1 MVDSPGELPG
11 RSSLFWLYRRQAP
24 PRLPP
29 IARPRRGRRL
39 LKRRFRRVF
48 LLVVVLALS
57 APSSAALAADRAS
70 AQGAEAA
77 QTQVQASFPASTAAF
92 DKTEV
97 VYVSLDATGAAR
109 AASVVNMFDVESGGQ
124 IVDFGPYDDVLS
136 LSEDKALSR
145 EGQAT
150 SFSVG
155 EGTFLYQGDIS
166 QPVIP
171 WSISLSYEL
180 DGRSVSADEVAG
192 AEGEVTIHLKTGRNE
207 DADRAFYDSY
217 MLQATFTLPAGT
229 CSDVVA
235 EQATLAMSG
244 EDRTVA
250 FTVLPGHDGDFT
262 IKMNA
267 RDFALPSAQIVA
279 LPYTSVIEMPSA
291 EDRTVAFTV
300 LPGHDGDFTI
310 KMNARDF
317 ALPSAQ
323 IVALPYTSV
332 IEMPSAD
339 GMVDGISQLGDAV
352 SRLASGASQLDAG
365 SSEFASG
372 VDDFAV
378 GSAQFG
384 EGLSTLAASSDQLT
398 EASAQVN
405 AAFTAVGE
413 ALGRIDLSQVD
424 ELAKLPGLMRDLA
437 DALDAVAGT
446 ASEVSGAYSAAYG
459 ELAGSMDAIPD
470 GTVSDDQM
478 EAIRQLADTTDDAAD
493 DETVETLVSTYRAA
507 QSAKQTFAEHRDA
520 FDAAKRN
527 LEATAQLSSGMS
539 EAARLLRVIADEFDA
554 SIEAGGLEDLKGL
567 LGGVGE
573 LAQGYSLFHQGLVS
587 YTDGVK
593 ALASNYAQ
601 MNAGAQELS
610 AGAGRLA
617 QGVSAYSGG
626 VSQLNNAT
634 IDLPQTMKDQIASM
648 MSDYDFP
655 AFEPRSFTSQDNT
668 STSEVQFVISTPAI
682 EKEVV
687 QVAEEPEVELSF
699 WDRLFAL
706 FS

>member
-1 MVDSPGELPG
+1 MKDGCGARSSERSTSILSAGASLPG
-11 RSSLFWLYRRQAP
+11 ADDRDGRFSRG
-24 PRLPP
+24 
-29 IARPRRGRRL
+29 IAGA
-39 LKRRFRRVF
+39 
-48 LLVVVLALS
+48 LVVVLALS

-77 QTQVQASFPASTAAF
+77 QTQVQASFPASSAVF

-109 AASVVNMFDVESGGQ
+109 SASVVNMFDVESGGQ

-217 MLQATFTLPAGT
+217 MLQTTFTLPAGT

-291 EDRTVAFTV
+291 
-300 LPGHDGDFTI
+300 
-310 KMNARDF
+310 
-317 ALPSAQ
+317 
-323 IVALPYTSV
+323 
-332 IEMPSAD
+332 D

-352 SRLASGASQLDAG
+352 SQLASGASQLDAG

-372 VDDFAV
+372 VDDFAA

-437 DALDAVAGT
+437 DAIDAIAGT
-446 ASEVSGAYSAAYG
+446 ASEVSGTYSAAYG

-493 DETVETLVSTYRAA
+493 DETVETLVGTYRAA
-507 QSAKQTFAEHRDA
+507 QSAKQTFTEHRDA

-554 SIEAGGLEDLKGL
+554 SIEAGGLEDLKSL

>member
-1 MVDSPGELPG
+1 MKDGYGARSSERFTSILSAGASLPG
-11 RSSLFWLYRRQAP
+11 ADDRDGRFSRG
-24 PRLPP
+24 
-29 IARPRRGRRL
+29 IAGA
-39 LKRRFRRVF
+39 
-48 LLVVVLALS
+48 LVVVLAIS
-57 APSSAALAADRAS
+57 APSSVALAADRAS

-77 QTQVQASFPASTAAF
+77 QTQVQASLPASTAVF

-109 AASVVNMFDVESGGQ
+109 SASVVNMFDVESGGQ
-124 IVDFGPYDDVLS
+124 VVDFGPYDDVLS
-136 LSEDKALSR
+136 LSEDKPLSR

-155 EGTFLYQGDIS
+155 EGTFLYQGNVS

-171 WSISLSYEL
+171 WNISLSYEL

-192 AEGEVTIHLKTGRNE
+192 AEGEVVIHLKTGRNE

-250 FTVLPGHDGDFT
+250 FTVLPDHDGDFT
-262 IKMNA
+262 MKMNA
-267 RDFALPSAQIVA
+267 K
-279 LPYTSVIEMPSA
+279 
-291 EDRTVAFTV
+291 
-300 LPGHDGDFTI
+300 DFT
-310 KMNARDF
+310 
-317 ALPSAQ
+317 LPAAQ

-339 GMVDGISQLGDAV
+339 GMVDGVSELGDAV
-352 SRLASGASQLDAG
+352 SRLASGAAQLDAG

-372 VDDFAV
+372 VGDFAA

-384 EGLSTLAASSDQLT
+384 EGLGTLAASSDQLT
-398 EASAQVN
+398 EASAQVD
-405 AAFTAVGE
+405 AAFTAVSE
-413 ALGRIDLSQVD
+413 ALGQIDLSQVD
-424 ELAKLPGLMRDLA
+424 ELAKLPGLMRNLA

-470 GTVSDDQM
+470 GTANDDQI
-478 EAIRQLADTTDDAAD
+478 EAIRQLADTTDDTAD

-507 QSAKQTFAEHRDA
+507 QSARQTFAEHRDA

-539 EAARLLRVIADEFDA
+539 EAARLLRVIADELDA
-554 SIEAGGLEDLKGL
+554 SIEAGGLEDLKSL

-573 LAQGYSLFHQGLVS
+573 LAQGYGLFHQGLVS

-626 VSQLNNAT
+626 VSQLNAAT

-648 MSDYDFP
+648 MADYDFP
-655 AFEPRSFTSQDNT
+655 AFEPRSFASQDNT
-668 STSEVQFVISTPAI
+668 STSEVQFVISTPAV

-687 QVAEEPEVELSF
+687 QMAEEPEVELSF

>member
-1 MVDSPGELPG
+1 MKDGCGARSSERSTSNLSAGASLPG
-11 RSSLFWLYRRQAP
+11 ADDRDGRFSRG
-24 PRLPP
+24 
-29 IARPRRGRRL
+29 IAGA
-39 LKRRFRRVF
+39 
-48 LLVVVLALS
+48 LVVVLALS

-77 QTQVQASFPASTAAF
+77 QTQVQASFPASTAVF

-109 AASVVNMFDVESGGQ
+109 SASVVNMFDVESGGQ

-136 LSEDKALSR
+136 LSEGKALSR

-171 WSISLSYEL
+171 WNISLSYEL

-192 AEGEVTIHLKTGRNE
+192 VEGEVTIHLKTGRNE

-267 RDFALPSAQIVA
+267 RDFALPSV
-279 LPYTSVIEMPSA
+279 
-291 EDRTVAFTV
+291 
-300 LPGHDGDFTI
+300 
-310 KMNARDF
+310 
-317 ALPSAQ
+317 Q

-372 VDDFAV
+372 VDDFAA

-413 ALGRIDLSQVD
+413 VLGRIDLSQVD
-424 ELAKLPGLMRDLA
+424 ELAKFPGLMRDLA

-446 ASEVSGAYSAAYG
+446 ASEVSVAYSAAYG

-493 DETVETLVSTYRAA
+493 DETVETLVSTYRVA

-539 EAARLLRVIADEFDA
+539 EVARLLRVMADEFDA

-626 VSQLNNAT
+626 VSQLNIAT

-668 STSEVQFVISTPAI
+668 STSEVQFVISTPVI

>member
-1 MVDSPGELPG
+1 MKDGCGARSSERSTSILSAGASLPG
-11 RSSLFWLYRRQAP
+11 ADDRDGRFSRG
-24 PRLPP
+24 
-29 IARPRRGRRL
+29 IAGA
-39 LKRRFRRVF
+39 
-48 LLVVVLALS
+48 LVVVLALS

-77 QTQVQASFPASTAAF
+77 QTQVQASFPASTAVF

-109 AASVVNMFDVESGGQ
+109 SASVVNMFDVESGGQ

-136 LSEDKALSR
+136 LSKDKALSR

-171 WSISLSYEL
+171 WNISLSYEL

-192 AEGEVTIHLKTGRNE
+192 VEGEVTIHLKTGRNE

-291 EDRTVAFTV
+291 
-300 LPGHDGDFTI
+300 
-310 KMNARDF
+310 
-317 ALPSAQ
+317 
-323 IVALPYTSV
+323 
-332 IEMPSAD
+332 D
-339 GMVDGISQLGDAV
+339 GMVDGVSQLGDAV
-352 SRLASGASQLDAG
+352 SWLASGASQLDAG

-372 VDDFAV
+372 VDDFAA

-413 ALGRIDLSQVD
+413 VLGRIDLSQVD

-446 ASEVSGAYSAAYG
+446 ASEVSVAYSAAYG

-493 DETVETLVSTYRAA
+493 DETVETLVSTYRVA

-539 EAARLLRVIADEFDA
+539 EAARLLRVMADEFDA

-668 STSEVQFVISTPAI
+668 STSEVQFVISTPVI

-687 QVAEEPEVELSF
+687 QVAEELEVELSF

>member
-1 MVDSPGELPG
+1 MKDGYGARSSERFTSILSAGASLPG
-11 RSSLFWLYRRQAP
+11 ADDRDGRFSRG
-24 PRLPP
+24 
-29 IARPRRGRRL
+29 IAGA
-39 LKRRFRRVF
+39 
-48 LLVVVLALS
+48 LVVVLALS

-244 EDRTVA
+244 
-250 FTVLPGHDGDFT
+250 
-262 IKMNA
+262 
-267 RDFALPSAQIVA
+267 
-279 LPYTSVIEMPSA
+279 

>member
-1 MVDSPGELPG
+1 MKDGCGARSSERSTSNLSAGASLPG
-11 RSSLFWLYRRQAP
+11 ADDRDGRFSRG
-24 PRLPP
+24 
-29 IARPRRGRRL
+29 IAGA
-39 LKRRFRRVF
+39 
-48 LLVVVLALS
+48 LVVVLALS

-77 QTQVQASFPASTAAF
+77 QTQVQASFPASTAVF

-109 AASVVNMFDVESGGQ
+109 SASVVNMFDVESGGQ

-136 LSEDKALSR
+136 LSEGKALSR

-171 WSISLSYEL
+171 WNISLSYEL

-192 AEGEVTIHLKTGRNE
+192 VEGEVTIHLKTGRNE

-291 EDRTVAFTV
+291 
-300 LPGHDGDFTI
+300 
-310 KMNARDF
+310 
-317 ALPSAQ
+317 
-323 IVALPYTSV
+323 
-332 IEMPSAD
+332 D

-372 VDDFAV
+372 VDDFAA

-413 ALGRIDLSQVD
+413 VLGRIDLSQVD
-424 ELAKLPGLMRDLA
+424 ELAKFPGLMRDLA

-446 ASEVSGAYSAAYG
+446 ASEVSVAYSAAYG

-493 DETVETLVSTYRAA
+493 DETVETLVGTYRAA

-539 EAARLLRVIADEFDA
+539 EVARLLRVMADEFDA

-626 VSQLNNAT
+626 VSQLNIAT

-668 STSEVQFVISTPAI
+668 STSEVQFVISTPVI

>member
-1 MVDSPGELPG
+1 MKDGYGARSSERFTSILSAGASLPG
-11 RSSLFWLYRRQAP
+11 ADDRDGRFSRG
-24 PRLPP
+24 
-29 IARPRRGRRL
+29 IAGA
-39 LKRRFRRVF
+39 
-48 LLVVVLALS
+48 LVVVLAIS
-57 APSSAALAADRAS
+57 APSSVALAADRAS

-77 QTQVQASFPASTAAF
+77 QTQVQASLPASTAVF

-109 AASVVNMFDVESGGQ
+109 SASVVNMFDVESGGQ
-124 IVDFGPYDDVLS
+124 VVDFGPYDDVLS
-136 LSEDKALSR
+136 LSEEKPLSR

-155 EGTFLYQGDIS
+155 EGTFLYQGNVS

-171 WSISLSYEL
+171 WNISLSYEL

-192 AEGEVTIHLKTGRNE
+192 AEGEVVIHLKTGRNE

-262 IKMNA
+262 MKMNA
-267 RDFALPSAQIVA
+267 K
-279 LPYTSVIEMPSA
+279 
-291 EDRTVAFTV
+291 
-300 LPGHDGDFTI
+300 DFTLT
-310 KMNARDF
+310 A
-317 ALPSAQ
+317 AQ

-339 GMVDGISQLGDAV
+339 GMVDGVSELGDAV
-352 SRLASGASQLDAG
+352 SRLASGAAQLDAG

-372 VDDFAV
+372 VGDFAA
-378 GSAQFG
+378 GLAQFG
-384 EGLSTLAASSDQLT
+384 EGLGTLAASSDQLT
-398 EASAQVN
+398 EASAQVD
-405 AAFTAVGE
+405 AAFTAVSE
-413 ALGRIDLSQVD
+413 ALGQIDLSQVD
-424 ELAKLPGLMRDLA
+424 ELAKLPGLMRNLA

-470 GTVSDDQM
+470 GTANDDQI
-478 EAIRQLADTTDDAAD
+478 EAIRQLADTTDDTAD

-507 QSAKQTFAEHRDA
+507 QSARQTFAEHRDA

-539 EAARLLRVIADEFDA
+539 EAARLLRVIADELDA
-554 SIEAGGLEDLKGL
+554 SIEAGGLEDLKSL

-573 LAQGYSLFHQGLVS
+573 LAQGYGLFHQGLVS

-626 VSQLNNAT
+626 VSQLNAAT

-648 MSDYDFP
+648 MADYDFP
-655 AFEPRSFTSQDNT
+655 AFEPRSFASQDNT
-668 STSEVQFVISTPAI
+668 STSEVQFVISTPAV

-687 QVAEEPEVELSF
+687 QMAEEPEVELSF

>member
-1 MVDSPGELPG
+1 MKDGCGARSSERSTSNLSAGASLPG
-11 RSSLFWLYRRQAP
+11 ADDRDGRFSRG
-24 PRLPP
+24 
-29 IARPRRGRRL
+29 IAGA
-39 LKRRFRRVF
+39 
-48 LLVVVLALS
+48 LVVVLALS

-77 QTQVQASFPASTAAF
+77 QTQVQAIFPASTAVF

-109 AASVVNMFDVESGGQ
+109 SASVVNMFDVESGGQ

-136 LSEDKALSR
+136 LSEGKALSR

-171 WSISLSYEL
+171 WNISLSYEL

-192 AEGEVTIHLKTGRNE
+192 VEGEVTIHLKTGRNE

-291 EDRTVAFTV
+291 
-300 LPGHDGDFTI
+300 
-310 KMNARDF
+310 
-317 ALPSAQ
+317 
-323 IVALPYTSV
+323 
-332 IEMPSAD
+332 D

-372 VDDFAV
+372 VDDFAA

-384 EGLSTLAASSDQLT
+384 EGLNTLAASSDQLT

-413 ALGRIDLSQVD
+413 VLGRIDLSQVD
-424 ELAKLPGLMRDLA
+424 ELAKFPGLMRDLA

-446 ASEVSGAYSAAYG
+446 ASEVSVAYSAAYG

-493 DETVETLVSTYRAA
+493 DETVETLVSTYRVA

-539 EAARLLRVIADEFDA
+539 EVARLLRVMADEFDA

-626 VSQLNNAT
+626 VSQLNIAT

>member
-1 MVDSPGELPG
+1 MKDGYGARSSERFTSILSAGASLPG
-11 RSSLFWLYRRQAP
+11 ADDRDGRFSRG
-24 PRLPP
+24 
-29 IARPRRGRRL
+29 IAGA
-39 LKRRFRRVF
+39 
-48 LLVVVLALS
+48 LVVVLAIS
-57 APSSAALAADRAS
+57 APSSVALAVDRAS

-77 QTQVQASFPASTAAF
+77 QTQVQASLPASTAVF

-109 AASVVNMFDVESGGQ
+109 SASVVNMFDVESGGQ
-124 IVDFGPYDDVLS
+124 VVDFGPYGDVLS
-136 LSEDKALSR
+136 LSEDKPLSR

-155 EGTFLYQGDIS
+155 EGAFLYQGNVS

-171 WSISLSYEL
+171 WNISLSYEL

-192 AEGEVTIHLKTGRNE
+192 AEGEVVIHLKTGRNE

-262 IKMNA
+262 MKMNA
-267 RDFALPSAQIVA
+267 K
-279 LPYTSVIEMPSA
+279 
-291 EDRTVAFTV
+291 
-300 LPGHDGDFTI
+300 DFT
-310 KMNARDF
+310 
-317 ALPSAQ
+317 LPAAQ

-339 GMVDGISQLGDAV
+339 GMVDGVSELGDAV
-352 SRLASGASQLDAG
+352 SRLASGAAQLDVG

-372 VDDFAV
+372 VGDFAA

-398 EASAQVN
+398 EASAQVD

-413 ALGRIDLSQVD
+413 ALGQIDLSQVD

-470 GTVSDDQM
+470 GTANDDQI
-478 EAIRQLADTTDDAAD
+478 EAIRQLADTTDDTAD

-507 QSAKQTFAEHRDA
+507 QSAKETFAEHRDA

-554 SIEAGGLEDLKGL
+554 SIEAGGLEDLKSL

-573 LAQGYSLFHQGLVS
+573 LAQGYGLFHQGLVS

-626 VSQLNNAT
+626 VSQLNAAT

-648 MSDYDFP
+648 MADYDFP
-655 AFEPRSFTSQDNT
+655 AFEPRSFASQDNT
-668 STSEVQFVISTPAI
+668 STSEVQFVISTPAV

-687 QVAEEPEVELSF
+687 QMAEEPEVELSF

>member
-1 MVDSPGELPG
+1 MKDGYGARSSERFTSILSAGASLPG
-11 RSSLFWLYRRQAP
+11 ADDRDGRFSRG
-24 PRLPP
+24 
-29 IARPRRGRRL
+29 IAGA
-39 LKRRFRRVF
+39 
-48 LLVVVLALS
+48 LVVVLAIS
-57 APSSAALAADRAS
+57 APSSVALAADRAS

-77 QTQVQASFPASTAAF
+77 QTQVQASLPASTAVF

-109 AASVVNMFDVESGGQ
+109 SASVVNMFDVESGGQ
-124 IVDFGPYDDVLS
+124 VVDFGPYDDVLS
-136 LSEDKALSR
+136 LSEDKPLSR

-155 EGTFLYQGDIS
+155 EGTFLYQGNVS

-171 WSISLSYEL
+171 WNISLSYEL

-192 AEGEVTIHLKTGRNE
+192 AEGEVVIHLKTGRNE

-262 IKMNA
+262 MKMNA
-267 RDFALPSAQIVA
+267 K
-279 LPYTSVIEMPSA
+279 
-291 EDRTVAFTV
+291 
-300 LPGHDGDFTI
+300 DFT
-310 KMNARDF
+310 
-317 ALPSAQ
+317 LPAAQ

-339 GMVDGISQLGDAV
+339 GMVDGVSELGDAV
-352 SRLASGASQLDAG
+352 SRLASGAAQLDAG

-372 VDDFAV
+372 VGDFAA

-384 EGLSTLAASSDQLT
+384 EGLGTLAASSDQLT
-398 EASAQVN
+398 EASAQVD
-405 AAFTAVGE
+405 AAFTAVSE
-413 ALGRIDLSQVD
+413 ALGQIDLSQVD
-424 ELAKLPGLMRDLA
+424 ELAKLPGLMRNLA

-470 GTVSDDQM
+470 GTANDDQI
-478 EAIRQLADTTDDAAD
+478 EAIRQLADTTDDTAD

-507 QSAKQTFAEHRDA
+507 QSARQTFAEHRDA

-539 EAARLLRVIADEFDA
+539 EAARLLRVIADELDA
-554 SIEAGGLEDLKGL
+554 SIEAGGLEDLKSL

-573 LAQGYSLFHQGLVS
+573 LAQGYGLFHQGLVS

-626 VSQLNNAT
+626 VSQLNAAT

-648 MSDYDFP
+648 MADYDFP
-655 AFEPRSFTSQDNT
+655 AFEPRSFASQDNT
-668 STSEVQFVISTPAI
+668 STSEVQFVISTPAV

-687 QVAEEPEVELSF
+687 QMAEEPEVELSF

>member
-1 MVDSPGELPG
+1 MKDGYGARSSERFTSILSAGASLPG
-11 RSSLFWLYRRQAP
+11 ADDRDGRFSRG
-24 PRLPP
+24 
-29 IARPRRGRRL
+29 IAGA
-39 LKRRFRRVF
+39 
-48 LLVVVLALS
+48 LVVVLAIS
-57 APSSAALAADRAS
+57 APSSVALAADRAS

-77 QTQVQASFPASTAAF
+77 QTQVQASLPASTAVF

-109 AASVVNMFDVESGGQ
+109 SASVVNMFDVESGGQ
-124 IVDFGPYDDVLS
+124 VVDFGPYDDVLS
-136 LSEDKALSR
+136 LSEDKPLSR

-155 EGTFLYQGDIS
+155 EGTFLYQGNVS

-171 WSISLSYEL
+171 WNISLSYEL

-192 AEGEVTIHLKTGRNE
+192 AEGEVVIHLKTGRNE

-235 EQATLAMSG
+235 EQATLVMSG

-262 IKMNA
+262 MKMNA
-267 RDFALPSAQIVA
+267 K
-279 LPYTSVIEMPSA
+279 
-291 EDRTVAFTV
+291 
-300 LPGHDGDFTI
+300 DFT
-310 KMNARDF
+310 
-317 ALPSAQ
+317 LPAAQ

-339 GMVDGISQLGDAV
+339 GMVDGVSELGDAV
-352 SRLASGASQLDAG
+352 SRLASGAAQLDAG

-372 VDDFAV
+372 VGDFAA

-384 EGLSTLAASSDQLT
+384 EGLGTLAASSDQLT
-398 EASAQVN
+398 EASAQVD
-405 AAFTAVGE
+405 AAFTAVSE
-413 ALGRIDLSQVD
+413 ALGQIDLSQVD
-424 ELAKLPGLMRDLA
+424 ELAKLPGLMRNLA

-470 GTVSDDQM
+470 GTANDDQI
-478 EAIRQLADTTDDAAD
+478 EAIRQLADTTDDTAD

-507 QSAKQTFAEHRDA
+507 QSARQTFAEHRDA

-539 EAARLLRVIADEFDA
+539 EAARLLRVIADELDA
-554 SIEAGGLEDLKGL
+554 SIEAGGLEDLKSL

-573 LAQGYSLFHQGLVS
+573 LAQGYGLFHQGLVS

-626 VSQLNNAT
+626 VSQLNAAT

-648 MSDYDFP
+648 MADYDFP
-655 AFEPRSFTSQDNT
+655 AFEPRSFASQDNT
-668 STSEVQFVISTPAI
+668 STSEVQFVISTPAV

-687 QVAEEPEVELSF
+687 QMAEEPEVELSF

>member
-1 MVDSPGELPG
+1 MKDGCGARSSERSTSILSAGASLPG
-11 RSSLFWLYRRQAP
+11 ADDRDGRFSRG
-24 PRLPP
+24 
-29 IARPRRGRRL
+29 IAGA
-39 LKRRFRRVF
+39 
-48 LLVVVLALS
+48 LVVVLALS

-244 EDRTVA
+244 
-250 FTVLPGHDGDFT
+250 
-262 IKMNA
+262 
-267 RDFALPSAQIVA
+267 
-279 LPYTSVIEMPSA
+279 

-554 SIEAGGLEDLKGL
+554 SIEAGGLEDLKSL

>member
-1 MVDSPGELPG
+1 MKDGCGARSSERSTSNLSAGASLPG
-11 RSSLFWLYRRQAP
+11 ADDRDGRFSRG
-24 PRLPP
+24 
-29 IARPRRGRRL
+29 IAGA
-39 LKRRFRRVF
+39 
-48 LLVVVLALS
+48 LVVVLALS

-77 QTQVQASFPASTAAF
+77 QTQVQAIFPASTAVF

-109 AASVVNMFDVESGGQ
+109 SASVVNMFDVESGGQ

-136 LSEDKALSR
+136 LSEGKALSR

-171 WSISLSYEL
+171 WNISLSYEL

-192 AEGEVTIHLKTGRNE
+192 VEGEVTIHLKTGRNE

-291 EDRTVAFTV
+291 
-300 LPGHDGDFTI
+300 
-310 KMNARDF
+310 
-317 ALPSAQ
+317 
-323 IVALPYTSV
+323 
-332 IEMPSAD
+332 D

-365 SSEFASG
+365 SSGFASG
-372 VDDFAV
+372 VDDFAA

-413 ALGRIDLSQVD
+413 VLGRIDLSQVD
-424 ELAKLPGLMRDLA
+424 ELAKFPGLMRDLA

-446 ASEVSGAYSAAYG
+446 ASEVSVAYSAAYG

-493 DETVETLVSTYRAA
+493 DETVETLVSTYRVA

-539 EAARLLRVIADEFDA
+539 EVARLLRVMADEFDA

-626 VSQLNNAT
+626 VSQLNIAT

>member
-1 MVDSPGELPG
+1 MKDGYGARSSERFTSILSAGASLPG
-11 RSSLFWLYRRQAP
+11 ADDRDGRFSRG
-24 PRLPP
+24 
-29 IARPRRGRRL
+29 IAGA
-39 LKRRFRRVF
+39 
-48 LLVVVLALS
+48 LVVVLAIS
-57 APSSAALAADRAS
+57 APSSVALAADRAS

-77 QTQVQASFPASTAAF
+77 QTQVQASLPASTAVF

-109 AASVVNMFDVESGGQ
+109 SASVVNMFDVESGGQ
-124 IVDFGPYDDVLS
+124 VVDFGPYDDVLS
-136 LSEDKALSR
+136 LSEDKPLSR

-155 EGTFLYQGDIS
+155 EGTFLYQGNVS

-171 WSISLSYEL
+171 WNISLSYEL

-192 AEGEVTIHLKTGRNE
+192 AEGEVVIHLKTGRNE

-262 IKMNA
+262 MKMNA
-267 RDFALPSAQIVA
+267 K
-279 LPYTSVIEMPSA
+279 
-291 EDRTVAFTV
+291 
-300 LPGHDGDFTI
+300 DFTLT
-310 KMNARDF
+310 A
-317 ALPSAQ
+317 AQ

-339 GMVDGISQLGDAV
+339 GMVDGVSELGDAV
-352 SRLASGASQLDAG
+352 SRLASGAAQLDAG

-372 VDDFAV
+372 VGDFAA
-378 GSAQFG
+378 GLAQFG
-384 EGLSTLAASSDQLT
+384 EGLGTLAASSDQLT
-398 EASAQVN
+398 EASAQVD
-405 AAFTAVGE
+405 AAFTAVSE
-413 ALGRIDLSQVD
+413 ALGQIDLSQVD
-424 ELAKLPGLMRDLA
+424 ELAKLPGLMRNLA

-470 GTVSDDQM
+470 GTANDDQI
-478 EAIRQLADTTDDAAD
+478 EAIRQLADTTDDTAD

-507 QSAKQTFAEHRDA
+507 QSARQTFAEHRDA

-539 EAARLLRVIADEFDA
+539 EAARLLRVIADELDA
-554 SIEAGGLEDLKGL
+554 SIEAGGLEDLKSL

-573 LAQGYSLFHQGLVS
+573 LAQGYGLFHQGLVS

-626 VSQLNNAT
+626 VSQLNAAT

-648 MSDYDFP
+648 MADYDFP
-655 AFEPRSFTSQDNT
+655 AFEPRSFASQDNT
-668 STSEVQFVISTPAI
+668 STSKVQFVISTPAV

-687 QVAEEPEVELSF
+687 QMAEEPEVELSF

>member
-1 MVDSPGELPG
+1 MKDGYGARSSERFTSILSAGASLPG
-11 RSSLFWLYRRQAP
+11 ADDRDGRFSRG
-24 PRLPP
+24 
-29 IARPRRGRRL
+29 IAGA
-39 LKRRFRRVF
+39 
-48 LLVVVLALS
+48 LVVVLAIS
-57 APSSAALAADRAS
+57 APSSVALAADRAS

-77 QTQVQASFPASTAAF
+77 QTQVQASLPASTAVF

-109 AASVVNMFDVESGGQ
+109 SASVVNMFDVESGGQ
-124 IVDFGPYDDVLS
+124 VVDFGPYDDVLS
-136 LSEDKALSR
+136 LSEDKPLSR

-155 EGTFLYQGDIS
+155 EGTFLYQGNVS

-171 WSISLSYEL
+171 WNISLSYEL

-192 AEGEVTIHLKTGRNE
+192 AEGEVVIHLKTGRNE

-262 IKMNA
+262 MKMNA
-267 RDFALPSAQIVA
+267 K
-279 LPYTSVIEMPSA
+279 
-291 EDRTVAFTV
+291 
-300 LPGHDGDFTI
+300 DFTLT
-310 KMNARDF
+310 A
-317 ALPSAQ
+317 AQ

-339 GMVDGISQLGDAV
+339 GMVDGVSELGDAV
-352 SRLASGASQLDAG
+352 SRLASGAAQLDAG

-372 VDDFAV
+372 VGDFAA
-378 GSAQFG
+378 GLAQFG
-384 EGLSTLAASSDQLT
+384 EGLGTLAASSDQLT
-398 EASAQVN
+398 EASAQVD
-405 AAFTAVGE
+405 AAFTAVSE
-413 ALGRIDLSQVD
+413 ALGQIDLSQVD
-424 ELAKLPGLMRDLA
+424 ELAKLPGLMRNLA

-470 GTVSDDQM
+470 GTANDDQI
-478 EAIRQLADTTDDAAD
+478 EAIRQLADTTDDTAD

-507 QSAKQTFAEHRDA
+507 QSARQTFAEHRDA

-539 EAARLLRVIADEFDA
+539 EAARLLRVIADELDA
-554 SIEAGGLEDLKGL
+554 SIEAGGLEDLKSL

-573 LAQGYSLFHQGLVS
+573 LAQGYGLFHQGLVS

-626 VSQLNNAT
+626 VSQLNAAT

-648 MSDYDFP
+648 MADYDFP
-655 AFEPRSFTSQDNT
+655 AFEPRSFASQDNT
-668 STSEVQFVISTPAI
+668 STSEVQFVISTPAV

-687 QVAEEPEVELSF
+687 QMAEEPEVELSF

>member
-1 MVDSPGELPG
+1 MKDGCGARSSERSTSNLSAGASLPG
-11 RSSLFWLYRRQAP
+11 ADDRDGRFSRG
-24 PRLPP
+24 
-29 IARPRRGRRL
+29 IAGA
-39 LKRRFRRVF
+39 
-48 LLVVVLALS
+48 LVVVLALS

-77 QTQVQASFPASTAAF
+77 QTQVQASFPASTAVF

-109 AASVVNMFDVESGGQ
+109 SASVVNMFDVESGGQ

-136 LSEDKALSR
+136 LSEGKALSR

-171 WSISLSYEL
+171 WNISLSYEL

-192 AEGEVTIHLKTGRNE
+192 VEGEVTIHLKTGRNE

-291 EDRTVAFTV
+291 
-300 LPGHDGDFTI
+300 
-310 KMNARDF
+310 
-317 ALPSAQ
+317 
-323 IVALPYTSV
+323 
-332 IEMPSAD
+332 D

-372 VDDFAV
+372 VDDFAA

-413 ALGRIDLSQVD
+413 VLGRIDLSQVD
-424 ELAKLPGLMRDLA
+424 ELAKFPGLMRDLA

-446 ASEVSGAYSAAYG
+446 ASEVSVAYSAAYG

-493 DETVETLVSTYRAA
+493 DETVETLVGTYRAA

-539 EAARLLRVIADEFDA
+539 EAARLLRVMADEFDA

-668 STSEVQFVISTPAI
+668 STSEVQFVISTPVI

-687 QVAEEPEVELSF
+687 QVAEELEVELSF

>member
-1 MVDSPGELPG
+1 MKDGYGARSSERFTSILSAGASLPG
-11 RSSLFWLYRRQAP
+11 ADDRDGRFSRG
-24 PRLPP
+24 
-29 IARPRRGRRL
+29 IAGA
-39 LKRRFRRVF
+39 
-48 LLVVVLALS
+48 LVVVLAIS
-57 APSSAALAADRAS
+57 APSSVALAADRAS

-77 QTQVQASFPASTAAF
+77 QTQVQASLPASTTVF

-109 AASVVNMFDVESGGQ
+109 SASVVNMFDVESGGQ
-124 IVDFGPYDDVLS
+124 VVDFGPYDDVLS
-136 LSEDKALSR
+136 LSEDKPLSR

-155 EGTFLYQGDIS
+155 EGTFLYQGNVS

-171 WSISLSYEL
+171 WNISLSYEL

-192 AEGEVTIHLKTGRNE
+192 AEGEVVIHLKTGRNE

-262 IKMNA
+262 MKMNA
-267 RDFALPSAQIVA
+267 K
-279 LPYTSVIEMPSA
+279 
-291 EDRTVAFTV
+291 
-300 LPGHDGDFTI
+300 DFT
-310 KMNARDF
+310 
-317 ALPSAQ
+317 LPAAQ

-339 GMVDGISQLGDAV
+339 GMVDGVSELGDAV
-352 SRLASGASQLDAG
+352 SRLASGAAQLDVG

-372 VDDFAV
+372 VGDFAA

-384 EGLSTLAASSDQLT
+384 EGLGTLAASSDQLT
-398 EASAQVN
+398 EASAQVD
-405 AAFTAVGE
+405 AAFTAVSE
-413 ALGRIDLSQVD
+413 ALGQIDLSQVD
-424 ELAKLPGLMRDLA
+424 ELAKLPGLMRNLA

-470 GTVSDDQM
+470 GTANDDQI
-478 EAIRQLADTTDDAAD
+478 EAIRQLADTTDDTAD

-507 QSAKQTFAEHRDA
+507 QSARQTFAEHRDA

-539 EAARLLRVIADEFDA
+539 EAARLLRVIADELDA
-554 SIEAGGLEDLKGL
+554 SIEAGGLEDLKSL

-573 LAQGYSLFHQGLVS
+573 LAQGYGLFHQGLVS

-626 VSQLNNAT
+626 VSQLNAAT

-648 MSDYDFP
+648 MADYDFP
-655 AFEPRSFTSQDNT
+655 AFEPRSFASQDNT
-668 STSEVQFVISTPAI
+668 STSEVQFVISTPAV

-687 QVAEEPEVELSF
+687 QMAEEPEVELSF

>member
-1 MVDSPGELPG
+1 MKDGYGARSSERFTSILSAGASLPG
-11 RSSLFWLYRRQAP
+11 ADDRDGRFSRG
-24 PRLPP
+24 
-29 IARPRRGRRL
+29 IAGA
-39 LKRRFRRVF
+39 
-48 LLVVVLALS
+48 LVVVLAIS
-57 APSSAALAADRAS
+57 APSSVALAADRAS

-77 QTQVQASFPASTAAF
+77 QTQVQASLPASTAVF

-109 AASVVNMFDVESGGQ
+109 SASVVNMFDVESGGQ
-124 IVDFGPYDDVLS
+124 VVDFGPYDDVLS
-136 LSEDKALSR
+136 LSEDKPLSR

-155 EGTFLYQGDIS
+155 EGTFLYQGNVS

-171 WSISLSYEL
+171 WNISLSYEL

-192 AEGEVTIHLKTGRNE
+192 AEGEVVIHLKTGRNE

-262 IKMNA
+262 MKMNA
-267 RDFALPSAQIVA
+267 K
-279 LPYTSVIEMPSA
+279 
-291 EDRTVAFTV
+291 
-300 LPGHDGDFTI
+300 DFTLT
-310 KMNARDF
+310 A
-317 ALPSAQ
+317 AQ

-339 GMVDGISQLGDAV
+339 GMVDGVSELGDAV
-352 SRLASGASQLDAG
+352 SRLASGAAQLDAG

-372 VDDFAV
+372 VGDFAA
-378 GSAQFG
+378 GLAQFG
-384 EGLSTLAASSDQLT
+384 EGLGTLAASSDQLT
-398 EASAQVN
+398 EASAQVD
-405 AAFTAVGE
+405 AAFTAVSE
-413 ALGRIDLSQVD
+413 ALGQIDLSQVD
-424 ELAKLPGLMRDLA
+424 ELAKLPGLMRNLA

-470 GTVSDDQM
+470 GTANDDQI
-478 EAIRQLADTTDDAAD
+478 EAIRQLADTTDDTAD

-507 QSAKQTFAEHRDA
+507 QSARQTFAEHRDA

-539 EAARLLRVIADEFDA
+539 EAARLLRVIADELDA
-554 SIEAGGLEDLKGL
+554 SIEAGGLEDLKSL

-573 LAQGYSLFHQGLVS
+573 LAQGYGFFHQGLVS

-626 VSQLNNAT
+626 VSQLNAAT

-648 MSDYDFP
+648 MADYDFP
-655 AFEPRSFTSQDNT
+655 AFEPRSFASQDNT
-668 STSEVQFVISTPAI
+668 STSKVQFVISTPAV

-687 QVAEEPEVELSF
+687 QMAEEPEVELSF

>member
-1 MVDSPGELPG
+1 MKDGCGARSSERSTSILSAGASLPG
-11 RSSLFWLYRRQAP
+11 ADDRDGRFSRG
-24 PRLPP
+24 
-29 IARPRRGRRL
+29 IAGA
-39 LKRRFRRVF
+39 
-48 LLVVVLALS
+48 LVVVLALS

-192 AEGEVTIHLKTGRNE
+192 VEGEVTIHLKTGRNE

-279 LPYTSVIEMPSA
+279 LPYTSVIE
-291 EDRTVAFTV
+291 V
-300 LPGHDGDFTI
+300 
-310 KMNARDF
+310 
-317 ALPSAQ
+317 
-323 IVALPYTSV
+323 
-332 IEMPSAD
+332 PSAD

>member
-1 MVDSPGELPG
+1 MKDGYGARSSERFTSILSAGASLPG
-11 RSSLFWLYRRQAP
+11 ADDRDGRFSRG
-24 PRLPP
+24 
-29 IARPRRGRRL
+29 IAGA
-39 LKRRFRRVF
+39 
-48 LLVVVLALS
+48 LVVVLAIS
-57 APSSAALAADRAS
+57 APSSVALAADRAS

-77 QTQVQASFPASTAAF
+77 QTQVQASLPASTAVF

-109 AASVVNMFDVESGGQ
+109 SASVVNMFDVESGGQ
-124 IVDFGPYDDVLS
+124 VVDFGPYDDVLS
-136 LSEDKALSR
+136 LSEDKPLSR

-155 EGTFLYQGDIS
+155 EGTFLYQGNVS

-171 WSISLSYEL
+171 WNISLSYEL

-192 AEGEVTIHLKTGRNE
+192 AEGEVVIHLKTGRNE

-250 FTVLPGHDGDFT
+250 FTVLPSHDGDFT
-262 IKMNA
+262 MKMNA
-267 RDFALPSAQIVA
+267 K
-279 LPYTSVIEMPSA
+279 
-291 EDRTVAFTV
+291 
-300 LPGHDGDFTI
+300 DFT
-310 KMNARDF
+310 
-317 ALPSAQ
+317 LPAAQ

-339 GMVDGISQLGDAV
+339 GMVDGVSELGDAV
-352 SRLASGASQLDAG
+352 SRLASGAAQLDAG

-372 VDDFAV
+372 VGDFAA

-384 EGLSTLAASSDQLT
+384 EGLGTLAASSDQLT
-398 EASAQVN
+398 EASAQVD
-405 AAFTAVGE
+405 AAFTAVSE
-413 ALGRIDLSQVD
+413 ALGQIDLSQVD
-424 ELAKLPGLMRDLA
+424 ELAKLPGLMRNLA

-470 GTVSDDQM
+470 GTANDDQI
-478 EAIRQLADTTDDAAD
+478 EAIRQLADTTDDTAD

-507 QSAKQTFAEHRDA
+507 QSARQTFAEHRDA

-539 EAARLLRVIADEFDA
+539 EAARLLRVIADELDA
-554 SIEAGGLEDLKGL
+554 SIEAGGLEDLKSL

-573 LAQGYSLFHQGLVS
+573 LAQGYGLFHQGLVS

-626 VSQLNNAT
+626 VSQLNAAT

-648 MSDYDFP
+648 MADYDFP
-655 AFEPRSFTSQDNT
+655 AFEPRSFASQDNT
-668 STSEVQFVISTPAI
+668 STSEVQFVILTPAV

-687 QVAEEPEVELSF
+687 QMAEEPEVELRF

>member
-1 MVDSPGELPG
+1 MKDGCGARSSERSTSNLSAGASLPG
-11 RSSLFWLYRRQAP
+11 ADDRDGRFSRG
-24 PRLPP
+24 
-29 IARPRRGRRL
+29 IAGA
-39 LKRRFRRVF
+39 
-48 LLVVVLALS
+48 LVVVLALS

-77 QTQVQASFPASTAAF
+77 QTQVQAIFPASTAVF

-109 AASVVNMFDVESGGQ
+109 SASVVNMFDVESGGQ

-171 WSISLSYEL
+171 WNISLSYEL

-192 AEGEVTIHLKTGRNE
+192 VEGEVTIHLKTGRNE

-279 LPYTSVIEMPSA
+279 LPYTSVIE
-291 EDRTVAFTV
+291 V
-300 LPGHDGDFTI
+300 
-310 KMNARDF
+310 
-317 ALPSAQ
+317 
-323 IVALPYTSV
+323 
-332 IEMPSAD
+332 PSAD
-339 GMVDGISQLGDAV
+339 GMVDGVSELGDAV

-372 VDDFAV
+372 VDDFAA

-413 ALGRIDLSQVD
+413 VLGRIDLSQVD
-424 ELAKLPGLMRDLA
+424 ELAKFPGLMRDLA

-446 ASEVSGAYSAAYG
+446 ASEVSVAYSAAYG

-470 GTVSDDQM
+470 DTVSDDQM

-493 DETVETLVSTYRAA
+493 DETVEALVSTYRVA

-539 EAARLLRVIADEFDA
+539 EAARLLRVMADEFDA

-668 STSEVQFVISTPAI
+668 STSEVQFVISTPVI

>member
-1 MVDSPGELPG
+1 MKDGYGARLSERFTSILSAGASLPG
-11 RSSLFWLYRRQAP
+11 ADDRDGRFSRG
-24 PRLPP
+24 
-29 IARPRRGRRL
+29 IAGA
-39 LKRRFRRVF
+39 
-48 LLVVVLALS
+48 LVVVLAIS
-57 APSSAALAADRAS
+57 APSSVALAADRAS

-77 QTQVQASFPASTAAF
+77 QTQVQASLPASTAVF

-109 AASVVNMFDVESGGQ
+109 SASVVNMFDVESGGQ
-124 IVDFGPYDDVLS
+124 VVDFGPYDDVLS
-136 LSEDKALSR
+136 LSEDKPLSR

-155 EGTFLYQGDIS
+155 EGTFLYQGNVS

-171 WSISLSYEL
+171 WNISLSYEL

-192 AEGEVTIHLKTGRNE
+192 AEGEVVIHLKTGRNE

-262 IKMNA
+262 MKMNA
-267 RDFALPSAQIVA
+267 K
-279 LPYTSVIEMPSA
+279 
-291 EDRTVAFTV
+291 
-300 LPGHDGDFTI
+300 DFTLT
-310 KMNARDF
+310 A
-317 ALPSAQ
+317 AQ

-339 GMVDGISQLGDAV
+339 GMVDGVSELGDAV
-352 SRLASGASQLDAG
+352 SRLASGAAQLDAG

-372 VDDFAV
+372 VGDFAA

-384 EGLSTLAASSDQLT
+384 EGLGTLAASSDQLT
-398 EASAQVN
+398 EASAQVD
-405 AAFTAVGE
+405 AAFTAVSE
-413 ALGRIDLSQVD
+413 ALGQIDLSQVD
-424 ELAKLPGLMRDLA
+424 ELAKLPGLMRNLA

-470 GTVSDDQM
+470 GTANDDQI
-478 EAIRQLADTTDDAAD
+478 EAIRQLADTTDDTAD

-507 QSAKQTFAEHRDA
+507 QSARQTFAEHRDA

-539 EAARLLRVIADEFDA
+539 EAARLLRVIADELDA
-554 SIEAGGLEDLKGL
+554 SIEAGGLEDLKSL

-573 LAQGYSLFHQGLVS
+573 LAQGYGLFHQGLVS

-626 VSQLNNAT
+626 VSQLNAAT

-648 MSDYDFP
+648 MADYDFP
-655 AFEPRSFTSQDNT
+655 AFEPRSFASQDNT
-668 STSEVQFVISTPAI
+668 STSEVQFVISTPAV

-687 QVAEEPEVELSF
+687 QMAEEPEVELSF

>member
-1 MVDSPGELPG
+1 MKDGCGARSSERSTSILSAGASLPG
-11 RSSLFWLYRRQAP
+11 ADDRDGRFSRG
-24 PRLPP
+24 
-29 IARPRRGRRL
+29 IAGA
-39 LKRRFRRVF
+39 
-48 LLVVVLALS
+48 LVVVLTLS

-77 QTQVQASFPASTAAF
+77 QTQVQASFPASTAVF

-109 AASVVNMFDVESGGQ
+109 SASVVNMFDVESGGQ

-171 WSISLSYEL
+171 WNISLSYEL

-192 AEGEVTIHLKTGRNE
+192 VEGEVTIHLKTGRNE

-291 EDRTVAFTV
+291 
-300 LPGHDGDFTI
+300 
-310 KMNARDF
+310 
-317 ALPSAQ
+317 
-323 IVALPYTSV
+323 
-332 IEMPSAD
+332 D
-339 GMVDGISQLGDAV
+339 GMVDGVSQLGDAV

-372 VDDFAV
+372 VDDFAA

-413 ALGRIDLSQVD
+413 VLGRIDLSQVD
-424 ELAKLPGLMRDLA
+424 ELAKFPGLMRDLA

-446 ASEVSGAYSAAYG
+446 ASEVSVAYSAAYG

-493 DETVETLVSTYRAA
+493 DETVETLVGTYRAA

-539 EAARLLRVIADEFDA
+539 EAARLLRVMADEFDA

>member
-1 MVDSPGELPG
+1 MKDGCGARSSERSTSILSAGASLPG
-11 RSSLFWLYRRQAP
+11 ADDRDGRFSRG
-24 PRLPP
+24 
-29 IARPRRGRRL
+29 IAGA
-39 LKRRFRRVF
+39 
-48 LLVVVLALS
+48 LVVVLALS

-279 LPYTSVIEMPSA
+279 LPYTSVIE
-291 EDRTVAFTV
+291 V
-300 LPGHDGDFTI
+300 
-310 KMNARDF
+310 
-317 ALPSAQ
+317 
-323 IVALPYTSV
+323 
-332 IEMPSAD
+332 PSAD
-339 GMVDGISQLGDAV
+339 GMVDGVSELGDAV

-470 GTVSDDQM
+470 DTVSDDQM

>member
-1 MVDSPGELPG
+1 MKDGCGARSSERSTSNLSAGASLPG
-11 RSSLFWLYRRQAP
+11 ADDRDGRFSRG
-24 PRLPP
+24 
-29 IARPRRGRRL
+29 IAGA
-39 LKRRFRRVF
+39 
-48 LLVVVLALS
+48 LVVVLALS

-77 QTQVQASFPASTAAF
+77 QTQVQASFPASTAVF

-109 AASVVNMFDVESGGQ
+109 SASVVNMFDVESGGQ

-155 EGTFLYQGDIS
+155 EGTFLYQGNIS

-171 WSISLSYEL
+171 WNISLSYEL

-192 AEGEVTIHLKTGRNE
+192 VEGEVTIHLKTDRNE

-291 EDRTVAFTV
+291 
-300 LPGHDGDFTI
+300 
-310 KMNARDF
+310 
-317 ALPSAQ
+317 
-323 IVALPYTSV
+323 
-332 IEMPSAD
+332 D

-372 VDDFAV
+372 VDDFAA

-413 ALGRIDLSQVD
+413 VLGRIDLSQVD
-424 ELAKLPGLMRDLA
+424 ELAKFPGLMRDLA

-446 ASEVSGAYSAAYG
+446 ASEVSVAYSAAYG

-539 EAARLLRVIADEFDA
+539 EAARLLRVMADEFDA

-626 VSQLNNAT
+626 VSQLNNVT

-668 STSEVQFVISTPAI
+668 STSEVQFVISTPVI

-687 QVAEEPEVELSF
+687 QVAEELEVELSF

>member
-1 MVDSPGELPG
+1 MKDGYGARSSERFTSILSAGASLPG
-11 RSSLFWLYRRQAP
+11 ADDRDGRFSRG
-24 PRLPP
+24 
-29 IARPRRGRRL
+29 IAGA
-39 LKRRFRRVF
+39 
-48 LLVVVLALS
+48 LVVVLAIS
-57 APSSAALAADRAS
+57 APSSVALAADRAS

-77 QTQVQASFPASTAAF
+77 QTQVQASLPASTAVF

-109 AASVVNMFDVESGGQ
+109 SASVVNMFDVESGGQ
-124 IVDFGPYDDVLS
+124 VVDFGPYDDVLS
-136 LSEDKALSR
+136 LSEDKPLSR

-155 EGTFLYQGDIS
+155 EGTFLYQGNVS

-171 WSISLSYEL
+171 WNISLSYEL

-192 AEGEVTIHLKTGRNE
+192 AEGEVVIHLKTGRNE

-262 IKMNA
+262 MKMNA
-267 RDFALPSAQIVA
+267 K
-279 LPYTSVIEMPSA
+279 
-291 EDRTVAFTV
+291 
-300 LPGHDGDFTI
+300 DFT
-310 KMNARDF
+310 
-317 ALPSAQ
+317 LPAAQ

-339 GMVDGISQLGDAV
+339 GMVDGVSELGDAV
-352 SRLASGASQLDAG
+352 SRLASGAAQLDAG

-372 VDDFAV
+372 VGDFAA

-384 EGLSTLAASSDQLT
+384 EGLGTLAASSDQLT
-398 EASAQVN
+398 EASAQVD
-405 AAFTAVGE
+405 AAFTAVSE
-413 ALGRIDLSQVD
+413 ALGQIDLSQVD
-424 ELAKLPGLMRDLA
+424 ELAKLPGLMRNLA

-470 GTVSDDQM
+470 GTANDDQI
-478 EAIRQLADTTDDAAD
+478 EAIRQLADTTDDTAD

-507 QSAKQTFAEHRDA
+507 QSARQTFAEHRDA

-539 EAARLLRVIADEFDA
+539 EAARLLRVIADELDA
-554 SIEAGGLEDLKGL
+554 SIEAGGLEDLKSL

-573 LAQGYSLFHQGLVS
+573 LAQGYGLFHQGLVS
-587 YTDGVK
+587 YTDWVK

-626 VSQLNNAT
+626 VSQLNAAT

-648 MSDYDFP
+648 MADYDFP
-655 AFEPRSFTSQDNT
+655 AFEPRSFASQDNT
-668 STSEVQFVISTPAI
+668 STSEVQFVISTPAV

-687 QVAEEPEVELSF
+687 QMAEEPEVELSF

>member
-1 MVDSPGELPG
+1 MKDGCGARSSERSTSNLSAGASLPG
-11 RSSLFWLYRRQAP
+11 ADDRDGRFSRG
-24 PRLPP
+24 
-29 IARPRRGRRL
+29 IAGA
-39 LKRRFRRVF
+39 
-48 LLVVVLALS
+48 LVVVLALS

-77 QTQVQASFPASTAAF
+77 QTQVQASFPASTAVF

-109 AASVVNMFDVESGGQ
+109 SASVVNMFDVESGGQ

-136 LSEDKALSR
+136 LSEGKALSR

-171 WSISLSYEL
+171 WNISLSYEL

-192 AEGEVTIHLKTGRNE
+192 VEGEVTIHLKTGRNE

-262 IKMNA
+262 M
-267 RDFALPSAQIVA
+267 
-279 LPYTSVIEMPSA
+279 
-291 EDRTVAFTV
+291 
-300 LPGHDGDFTI
+300 

-372 VDDFAV
+372 VDDFAA

-413 ALGRIDLSQVD
+413 VLGRIDLSQVD
-424 ELAKLPGLMRDLA
+424 ELAKFPGLMRDLA

-446 ASEVSGAYSAAYG
+446 ASEVSVAYSAAYG

-493 DETVETLVSTYRAA
+493 DETVETLVSTYRVA

-527 LEATAQLSSGMS
+527 LEAAAQLSSGMS
-539 EAARLLRVIADEFDA
+539 EVARLLRVMADEFDA

>member
-1 MVDSPGELPG
+1 MKDGCGARSSERSTSNLSAGASLPG
-11 RSSLFWLYRRQAP
+11 ADDRDGRFSRG
-24 PRLPP
+24 
-29 IARPRRGRRL
+29 IAGA
-39 LKRRFRRVF
+39 
-48 LLVVVLALS
+48 LVVVLAIS
-57 APSSAALAADRAS
+57 APSSVALAADRAS

-77 QTQVQASFPASTAAF
+77 QTQVQASLPASTAVF

-109 AASVVNMFDVESGGQ
+109 SASVVNMFDVESGGQ
-124 IVDFGPYDDVLS
+124 VVDFGPYDDVLS
-136 LSEDKALSR
+136 LSEDKPLSR

-155 EGTFLYQGDIS
+155 EGTFLYQGNVS

-171 WSISLSYEL
+171 WNISLSYEL

-192 AEGEVTIHLKTGRNE
+192 AEGEVVIHLKTGRNE

-262 IKMNA
+262 MKMNA
-267 RDFALPSAQIVA
+267 K
-279 LPYTSVIEMPSA
+279 
-291 EDRTVAFTV
+291 
-300 LPGHDGDFTI
+300 DFT
-310 KMNARDF
+310 
-317 ALPSAQ
+317 LPAAQ

-339 GMVDGISQLGDAV
+339 GMVDGVSELGDAV
-352 SRLASGASQLDAG
+352 SRLASGAAQLDAG

-372 VDDFAV
+372 VGDFAA

-384 EGLSTLAASSDQLT
+384 EGLGTLAASSDQLT
-398 EASAQVN
+398 EASAQVD
-405 AAFTAVGE
+405 AAFTAVSE
-413 ALGRIDLSQVD
+413 ALGQIDLSQVD
-424 ELAKLPGLMRDLA
+424 ELAKLPGLMRNLA

-470 GTVSDDQM
+470 GTANDDQI
-478 EAIRQLADTTDDAAD
+478 EAIRQLADTTDDTAD

-507 QSAKQTFAEHRDA
+507 QSARQTFAEHRDA

-539 EAARLLRVIADEFDA
+539 EAARLLRVIADELDA
-554 SIEAGGLEDLKGL
+554 SIEAGGLEDLKSL

-573 LAQGYSLFHQGLVS
+573 LAQGYGLFHQGLVS

-626 VSQLNNAT
+626 VSQLNAAT

-648 MSDYDFP
+648 MADYDFP
-655 AFEPRSFTSQDNT
+655 AFEPRSFASQDNT
-668 STSEVQFVISTPAI
+668 STSEVQFVISTPAV

-687 QVAEEPEVELSF
+687 QMAEEPEVELSF

>member
-1 MVDSPGELPG
+1 MKDGYGARSSERFTSILSAGASLPG
-11 RSSLFWLYRRQAP
+11 ADDRDGRFSRG
-24 PRLPP
+24 
-29 IARPRRGRRL
+29 IAGA
-39 LKRRFRRVF
+39 
-48 LLVVVLALS
+48 LVVVLAIS
-57 APSSAALAADRAS
+57 APSSVALAADRAS

-77 QTQVQASFPASTAAF
+77 QTQVQASLPASTAVF

-109 AASVVNMFDVESGGQ
+109 SASVVNMFDVESGGQ
-124 IVDFGPYDDVLS
+124 VVDFGPYDDVLS
-136 LSEDKALSR
+136 LSEDKPLSR

-155 EGTFLYQGDIS
+155 EGTFLYQGNVS

-171 WSISLSYEL
+171 WNISLSYEL

-192 AEGEVTIHLKTGRNE
+192 AEGEVVIHLKTGRNE

-262 IKMNA
+262 MKMNA
-267 RDFALPSAQIVA
+267 K
-279 LPYTSVIEMPSA
+279 
-291 EDRTVAFTV
+291 
-300 LPGHDGDFTI
+300 DFT
-310 KMNARDF
+310 
-317 ALPSAQ
+317 LPAAQ

-339 GMVDGISQLGDAV
+339 GMVDGVSELGDAV
-352 SRLASGASQLDAG
+352 SRLASGAAQLDAG

-372 VDDFAV
+372 VGDFAA

-384 EGLSTLAASSDQLT
+384 EGLGTLAASSDQLT
-398 EASAQVN
+398 EASAQVD
-405 AAFTAVGE
+405 AAFTAVSE
-413 ALGRIDLSQVD
+413 ALGQIDLSQVD
-424 ELAKLPGLMRDLA
+424 ELAKLPGLMRNLA

-470 GTVSDDQM
+470 GTANDDQI
-478 EAIRQLADTTDDAAD
+478 EAIRQLADTTDDTAD

-507 QSAKQTFAEHRDA
+507 QSARQTFAEHRDA

-539 EAARLLRVIADEFDA
+539 EAARLLRVIADELDA
-554 SIEAGGLEDLKGL
+554 SIEAGGLEDLKSL

-573 LAQGYSLFHQGLVS
+573 LAQGYGLFHQGLVS

-593 ALASNYAQ
+593 ALASKGAQ

-626 VSQLNNAT
+626 VSQLNAAT

-648 MSDYDFP
+648 MADYDFP
-655 AFEPRSFTSQDNT
+655 AFEPRSFASQDNT
-668 STSEVQFVISTPAI
+668 STSEVQFVISTPAV

-687 QVAEEPEVELSF
+687 QMAEEPEVELRF

>member
-1 MVDSPGELPG
+1 MKDGCGARSSERSTSNLSAGASLPG
-11 RSSLFWLYRRQAP
+11 ADDRDGRFSRG
-24 PRLPP
+24 
-29 IARPRRGRRL
+29 IAGA
-39 LKRRFRRVF
+39 
-48 LLVVVLALS
+48 LVVVLALS

-77 QTQVQASFPASTAAF
+77 QTQVQASFPASTAVF

-109 AASVVNMFDVESGGQ
+109 SASVVNMFDVESGGQ

-171 WSISLSYEL
+171 WNISLSYEL

-192 AEGEVTIHLKTGRNE
+192 VEGEVTIHLKTGRNE

-279 LPYTSVIEMPSA
+279 LS
-291 EDRTVAFTV
+291 
-300 LPGHDGDFTI
+300 
-310 KMNARDF
+310 
-317 ALPSAQ
+317 
-323 IVALPYTSV
+323 YTSV

-339 GMVDGISQLGDAV
+339 GMVDGVSQLGDAV
-352 SRLASGASQLDAG
+352 SRLASGAAQLDAG

-372 VDDFAV
+372 VDDFAA

-413 ALGRIDLSQVD
+413 VLGRIDLSQVD
-424 ELAKLPGLMRDLA
+424 ELAKFPGLMRDLA

-446 ASEVSGAYSAAYG
+446 ASEVSVAYSAAYG

-493 DETVETLVSTYRAA
+493 DETVETLVGTYRAA
-507 QSAKQTFAEHRDA
+507 QSARQTFAEHRDA

-539 EAARLLRVIADEFDA
+539 EAARLLRVMADEFDA

>member
-1 MVDSPGELPG
+1 MKDGYGARSSERFTSILSAGASLPG
-11 RSSLFWLYRRQAP
+11 ADDRDGRFSRG
-24 PRLPP
+24 
-29 IARPRRGRRL
+29 IAGA
-39 LKRRFRRVF
+39 
-48 LLVVVLALS
+48 LVVVLAIS
-57 APSSAALAADRAS
+57 APSSVALAVDRAS

-77 QTQVQASFPASTAAF
+77 QTQVQASLPASTAVF

-109 AASVVNMFDVESGGQ
+109 SASVVNMFDVESGGQ
-124 IVDFGPYDDVLS
+124 VVDFGPYGDVLS
-136 LSEDKALSR
+136 LSEDKPLSR

-155 EGTFLYQGDIS
+155 EGAFLYQGNVS

-171 WSISLSYEL
+171 WNISLSYEL

-192 AEGEVTIHLKTGRNE
+192 AEGEVVIHLKTGRNE

-262 IKMNA
+262 MKMNA
-267 RDFALPSAQIVA
+267 K
-279 LPYTSVIEMPSA
+279 
-291 EDRTVAFTV
+291 
-300 LPGHDGDFTI
+300 DFT
-310 KMNARDF
+310 
-317 ALPSAQ
+317 LPAAQ

-339 GMVDGISQLGDAV
+339 GMVDGVSELGDAV
-352 SRLASGASQLDAG
+352 SRLASGAAQLDAG

-372 VDDFAV
+372 VGDFAA

-398 EASAQVN
+398 EASAQVD

-413 ALGRIDLSQVD
+413 ALGQIDLSQVD

-470 GTVSDDQM
+470 GTANDDQI
-478 EAIRQLADTTDDAAD
+478 EAIRQLADTTDDTAD

-507 QSAKQTFAEHRDA
+507 QSAKETFAEHRDA

-554 SIEAGGLEDLKGL
+554 SIEAGGLEDLKSL

-573 LAQGYSLFHQGLVS
+573 LAQGYGLFHQGLVS

-626 VSQLNNAT
+626 VSQLNAAT

-648 MSDYDFP
+648 MADYDFP
-655 AFEPRSFTSQDNT
+655 AFEPRSFASQDNT
-668 STSEVQFVISTPAI
+668 STSEVQFVISTPAV

-687 QVAEEPEVELSF
+687 QMAEEPEVELSF

>member
-1 MVDSPGELPG
+1 MKDGCGARSSERSTSILSAGASLPG
-11 RSSLFWLYRRQAP
+11 ADDRDGRFSRG
-24 PRLPP
+24 
-29 IARPRRGRRL
+29 IAGA
-39 LKRRFRRVF
+39 
-48 LLVVVLALS
+48 LVVVLALS

-77 QTQVQASFPASTAAF
+77 QTQVQASFPASTAVF

-109 AASVVNMFDVESGGQ
+109 SASVVNMFDVESGGQ

-171 WSISLSYEL
+171 WNISLSYEL

-291 EDRTVAFTV
+291 
-300 LPGHDGDFTI
+300 
-310 KMNARDF
+310 
-317 ALPSAQ
+317 
-323 IVALPYTSV
+323 
-332 IEMPSAD
+332 D

-372 VDDFAV
+372 VDDFAA

-413 ALGRIDLSQVD
+413 VLGRIDLSQVD
-424 ELAKLPGLMRDLA
+424 ELAKFPGLMRDLA

-446 ASEVSGAYSAAYG
+446 ASEVSVAYSAAYG

-493 DETVETLVSTYRAA
+493 DETVETLVSTYRVA

-539 EAARLLRVIADEFDA
+539 EVARLLRVMADEFDA
-554 SIEAGGLEDLKGL
+554 SIEAGGFEDLKGL

-626 VSQLNNAT
+626 VSQLNIAT

>member
-1 MVDSPGELPG
+1 MKDGYGARSSERFTSILSAGASLPG
-11 RSSLFWLYRRQAP
+11 ADDRDGRFSRG
-24 PRLPP
+24 
-29 IARPRRGRRL
+29 IAGA
-39 LKRRFRRVF
+39 
-48 LLVVVLALS
+48 LVVVLAIS
-57 APSSAALAADRAS
+57 PPSSVALAADRAS

-77 QTQVQASFPASTAAF
+77 QTQVQASLPASTAVF

-109 AASVVNMFDVESGGQ
+109 SASVVNMFDVESGGQ
-124 IVDFGPYDDVLS
+124 VVDFGPYDDVLS
-136 LSEDKALSR
+136 LSEDKPLSR

-155 EGTFLYQGDIS
+155 EGTFLYQGNVS

-171 WSISLSYEL
+171 WNISLSYEL

-192 AEGEVTIHLKTGRNE
+192 AEGEVVIHLKTGRNE

-262 IKMNA
+262 MKMNA
-267 RDFALPSAQIVA
+267 K
-279 LPYTSVIEMPSA
+279 
-291 EDRTVAFTV
+291 
-300 LPGHDGDFTI
+300 DFT
-310 KMNARDF
+310 
-317 ALPSAQ
+317 LPAAQ

-339 GMVDGISQLGDAV
+339 GMVDGVSELGDAV
-352 SRLASGASQLDAG
+352 SRLASGAAQLDAG

-372 VDDFAV
+372 VGDFAA

-384 EGLSTLAASSDQLT
+384 EGLGTLAASSDQLT
-398 EASAQVN
+398 EASAQVD
-405 AAFTAVGE
+405 AAFTAVSE
-413 ALGRIDLSQVD
+413 ALGQIDLSQVD
-424 ELAKLPGLMRDLA
+424 ELAKLPGLMRNLA

-470 GTVSDDQM
+470 GTANDDQI
-478 EAIRQLADTTDDAAD
+478 EAIRQLADTTDDTAD

-507 QSAKQTFAEHRDA
+507 QSARQTFAEHRDA

-539 EAARLLRVIADEFDA
+539 EAARLLRVIADELDA
-554 SIEAGGLEDLKGL
+554 SIEAGGLEDLKSL

-573 LAQGYSLFHQGLVS
+573 LAQGYGLFHQGLVS

-626 VSQLNNAT
+626 VSQLNAAT

-648 MSDYDFP
+648 MADYDFP
-655 AFEPRSFTSQDNT
+655 AFEPRSFASQDNT
-668 STSEVQFVISTPAI
+668 STSEVQFVISTPAV

-687 QVAEEPEVELSF
+687 QMAEEPEVELSF

>member
-1 MVDSPGELPG
+1 MKDGYGARSSERFTSILSAGASLPG
-11 RSSLFWLYRRQAP
+11 ADDRDGRFSRG
-24 PRLPP
+24 
-29 IARPRRGRRL
+29 IAGA
-39 LKRRFRRVF
+39 
-48 LLVVVLALS
+48 LVVVLAIS
-57 APSSAALAADRAS
+57 APSSVALAADRAS

-77 QTQVQASFPASTAAF
+77 QTQVQASFPASTAVF

-109 AASVVNMFDVESGGQ
+109 SASVVNMFDVESGGQ

-136 LSEDKALSR
+136 LSEGKALSR

-171 WSISLSYEL
+171 WNISLSYEL

-192 AEGEVTIHLKTGRNE
+192 VEGEVTIHLKTGRNE

-291 EDRTVAFTV
+291 
-300 LPGHDGDFTI
+300 
-310 KMNARDF
+310 
-317 ALPSAQ
+317 
-323 IVALPYTSV
+323 
-332 IEMPSAD
+332 D

-372 VDDFAV
+372 VDDFAA

-413 ALGRIDLSQVD
+413 VLGRIDLSQVD
-424 ELAKLPGLMRDLA
+424 ELAKFPGLMRDLA

-446 ASEVSGAYSAAYG
+446 ASEVSVAYSAAYG

-493 DETVETLVSTYRAA
+493 DETVETLVSTYRVA

-539 EAARLLRVIADEFDA
+539 EVARLLRVMADEFDA

-626 VSQLNNAT
+626 VSQLNIAT

-668 STSEVQFVISTPAI
+668 STSEVQFVISTPVI

>member
-1 MVDSPGELPG
+1 MKDGYGARSSERFTSILSAGASLPG
-11 RSSLFWLYRRQAP
+11 ADDRDGRFSRG
-24 PRLPP
+24 
-29 IARPRRGRRL
+29 IAGA
-39 LKRRFRRVF
+39 
-48 LLVVVLALS
+48 LVVVLAIS
-57 APSSAALAADRAS
+57 APSSVALAADRAS

-77 QTQVQASFPASTAAF
+77 QTQVQASLPASTAVF

-109 AASVVNMFDVESGGQ
+109 SASVVNMFDVESGGQ
-124 IVDFGPYDDVLS
+124 VVDFGPYDDVLS
-136 LSEDKALSR
+136 LSEDKPLSR

-155 EGTFLYQGDIS
+155 EGTFLYQGNVS

-171 WSISLSYEL
+171 WNISLSYEL

-192 AEGEVTIHLKTGRNE
+192 AEGEVVIHLKTGRNE

-262 IKMNA
+262 MKMNA
-267 RDFALPSAQIVA
+267 K
-279 LPYTSVIEMPSA
+279 
-291 EDRTVAFTV
+291 
-300 LPGHDGDFTI
+300 DFTLT
-310 KMNARDF
+310 A
-317 ALPSAQ
+317 AQ

-339 GMVDGISQLGDAV
+339 GMVDGVFELGDAV
-352 SRLASGASQLDAG
+352 SRLASGAAQLDAG

-372 VDDFAV
+372 VGDFAA

-384 EGLSTLAASSDQLT
+384 EGLGTLAASSDQLT
-398 EASAQVN
+398 EASAQVD
-405 AAFTAVGE
+405 AAFTAVSE
-413 ALGRIDLSQVD
+413 ALGQIDLSQVD
-424 ELAKLPGLMRDLA
+424 ELAKLPGLMRNLA

-470 GTVSDDQM
+470 GTANDDQI
-478 EAIRQLADTTDDAAD
+478 EAIRQLADTTDDTAD

-507 QSAKQTFAEHRDA
+507 QSARQTFAEHRDA

-539 EAARLLRVIADEFDA
+539 EAARLLRVIADELDA
-554 SIEAGGLEDLKGL
+554 SIEAGGLEDLKSL

-573 LAQGYSLFHQGLVS
+573 LAQGYGLFHQGLVS

-626 VSQLNNAT
+626 VSQLNAAT

-648 MSDYDFP
+648 MADYDFP
-655 AFEPRSFTSQDNT
+655 AFEPRSFASQDNT
-668 STSEVQFVISTPAI
+668 STSEVQFVISTPAV

-687 QVAEEPEVELSF
+687 QMAEEPEVELSF

>member
-1 MVDSPGELPG
+1 MKDGCGARSSERSTSNLSAGASLPG
-11 RSSLFWLYRRQAP
+11 ADDRDGRFSRG
-24 PRLPP
+24 
-29 IARPRRGRRL
+29 IAGA
-39 LKRRFRRVF
+39 
-48 LLVVVLALS
+48 LVVVLALS

-77 QTQVQASFPASTAAF
+77 QTQVQAIFPASTAVF

-109 AASVVNMFDVESGGQ
+109 SASVVNMFDVESGGQ

-136 LSEDKALSR
+136 LSEGKALSR

-171 WSISLSYEL
+171 WNISLSYEL

-192 AEGEVTIHLKTGRNE
+192 VEGEVTIHLKTGRNE

-291 EDRTVAFTV
+291 
-300 LPGHDGDFTI
+300 
-310 KMNARDF
+310 
-317 ALPSAQ
+317 
-323 IVALPYTSV
+323 
-332 IEMPSAD
+332 D

-372 VDDFAV
+372 VDDFAA

-413 ALGRIDLSQVD
+413 VLGRIDLSQVD
-424 ELAKLPGLMRDLA
+424 ELAKFPGLMRDLA

-446 ASEVSGAYSAAYG
+446 ASEVSVAYSAAYG

-493 DETVETLVSTYRAA
+493 DETVETLVSTYRVA

-539 EAARLLRVIADEFDA
+539 EVARLLRVMADEFDA

-626 VSQLNNAT
+626 VSQLNIAT

>member
-1 MVDSPGELPG
+1 MKDGYGARSSERFTSILSAGASLPG
-11 RSSLFWLYRRQAP
+11 ADDRDGRFSRG
-24 PRLPP
+24 
-29 IARPRRGRRL
+29 IAGA
-39 LKRRFRRVF
+39 
-48 LLVVVLALS
+48 LVVVLALS
-57 APSSAALAADRAS
+57 APSSVALAADRAS

-77 QTQVQASFPASTAAF
+77 QTQVQASLPASTAVF

-109 AASVVNMFDVESGGQ
+109 SASVVNMFDVESGGQ
-124 IVDFGPYDDVLS
+124 VVDFGPYDDVLS
-136 LSEDKALSR
+136 LSEDKPLSR

-155 EGTFLYQGDIS
+155 EGTFLYQGNVS

-171 WSISLSYEL
+171 WNISLSYEL

-192 AEGEVTIHLKTGRNE
+192 AEGEVVIHLKTGRNE

-262 IKMNA
+262 MKMNA
-267 RDFALPSAQIVA
+267 K
-279 LPYTSVIEMPSA
+279 
-291 EDRTVAFTV
+291 
-300 LPGHDGDFTI
+300 DFT
-310 KMNARDF
+310 
-317 ALPSAQ
+317 LPAAQ

-339 GMVDGISQLGDAV
+339 GMVDGVSELGDAV
-352 SRLASGASQLDAG
+352 SRLASGAAQLDAG

-372 VDDFAV
+372 VGDFAA

-384 EGLSTLAASSDQLT
+384 EGLGTLAASSDQLT
-398 EASAQVN
+398 EASAQVD
-405 AAFTAVGE
+405 AAFTAVSE
-413 ALGRIDLSQVD
+413 ALGQIDLSQVD
-424 ELAKLPGLMRDLA
+424 ELAKLPGLMRNLA

-470 GTVSDDQM
+470 GTANDDQI
-478 EAIRQLADTTDDAAD
+478 EAIRQLADTTDDTAD

-507 QSAKQTFAEHRDA
+507 QSARQTFAEHRDA

-539 EAARLLRVIADEFDA
+539 EAARLLRVIADELDA
-554 SIEAGGLEDLKGL
+554 SIEAGGLEDLKSL

-573 LAQGYSLFHQGLVS
+573 LAQGYGLFHQGLVS

-626 VSQLNNAT
+626 VSQLNAAT

-648 MSDYDFP
+648 MADYDFP
-655 AFEPRSFTSQDNT
+655 AFEPRSFASQDNT
-668 STSEVQFVISTPAI
+668 STSEVQFVISTPAV

-687 QVAEEPEVELSF
+687 QMAEEPEVELSF